1 MSVQAK
7 NEAAGSDGKTAEGG
21 RAREGKYLT
30 FSLGSEDYG
39 LQIMRVREIL
49 VLLPIT
55 VVPQTPEFVRG
66 VINLRGKVIP
76 VIDLRLKFGMTRTE
90 YGRETCIIVV
100 EVDGVH
106 MGVIVDRVQEVVD
119 ILEGDIED
127 SPHFGAKVDTE
138 FILGM
143 GKKNGKVKILLDIE
157 RVIGSEDLVLAGGE
171 GGK

>member
-1 MSVQAK
+1 MSVQPKNDGGSGTATADGAK
-7 NEAAGSDGKTAEGG
+7 V
-21 RAREGKYLT
+21 REGKYLT
-30 FSLGSEDYG
+30 FSLGTEDYG

-127 SPHFGAKVDTE
+127 SPHFGTKVDTE

-143 GKKNGKVKILLDIE
+143 GKKAGKVKILLDIE
-157 RVIGSEDLVLAGGE
+157 KVIGSEDLVLAGGGE
-171 GGK
+171 DK